1 MNFGI
6 FCPHLKTPSL
16 LWYKMADTFLVIE
29 NIKYKI
35 LIFGG
40 NMWNISSSIILTNI
54 FTTVRGCLLSK
65 NSTLIMKIKTWDGN
79 ISPVLNLCIL
89 HKSIYQWLSVILM
102 GSLCCTF
109 FWLNHKGKLSHKK
122 TPTINSGKNKTIKIQ
137 MTICVLHGF

>member
-1 MNFGI
+1 MYI
-6 FCPHLKTPSL
+6 YWARIIEFCFVFYPHLKTLNL
-16 LWYKMADTFLVIE
+16 LWYELADTFLVIE
-29 NIKYKI
+29 NIKYTI

-89 HKSIYQWLSVILM
+89 HNRIYQWLSVNLM
-102 GSLCCTF
+102 GSLYCKF
-109 FWLNHKGKLSHKK
+109 VWLHHKKLSHKK
-122 TPTINSGKNKTIKIQ
+122 PPAINSCKNKTIN
-137 MTICVLHGF
+137 